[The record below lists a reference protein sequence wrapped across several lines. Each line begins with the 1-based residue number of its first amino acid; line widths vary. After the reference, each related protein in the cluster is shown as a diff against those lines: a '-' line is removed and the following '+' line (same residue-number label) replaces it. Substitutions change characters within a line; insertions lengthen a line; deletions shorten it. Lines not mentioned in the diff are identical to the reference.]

1 MLIAINQQGEQVYAH
16 RAKKQDSYFCP
27 HCSSQLLLKCGTKNI
42 PHFAHK
48 VDSVC
53 YCAKQESEQ
62 HYFVKCFIAK
72 MLSQLHYHV
81 QIEPYC
87 PTIQQYPDILVN
99 SKYVIEIQFSRI
111 DIEEIIERTKGFK
124 QLNMEVIWLIQDCR
138 YHRGRLY
145 LNSFQAHFIHPI
157 NRCLYV
163 WNQKNKCVVLYSQ
176 IQHIGGKQFIA
187 KQTVIE
193 INELVNQISIMST
206 PYQHIFKLTKSEI
219 HYYLNQCRRK
229 NSVLEPSLSAIYQL
243 RLTDEAVYHNFGY
256 IFPSQ
261 LYIENHPVQWQLQF
275 KLFNEQEFD
284 VHQCLK
290 AFLKFRQM
298 YLNTISMDCVVSE
311 LINHYIKYR

>member
-138 YHRGRLY
+138 YHRGGAI
-145 LNSFQAHFIHPI
+145 S
-157 NRCLYV
+157 
-163 WNQKNKCVVLYSQ
+163 
-176 IQHIGGKQFIA
+176 QFI
-187 KQTVIE
+187 
-193 INELVNQISIMST
+193 SST
-206 PYQHIFKLTKSEI
+206 FYTSNK
-219 HYYLNQCRRK
+219 
-229 NSVLEPSLSAIYQL
+229 
-243 RLTDEAVYHNFGY
+243 
-256 IFPSQ
+256 
-261 LYIENHPVQWQLQF
+261 
-275 KLFNEQEFD
+275 
-284 VHQCLK
+284 
-290 AFLKFRQM
+290 
-298 YLNTISMDCVVSE
+298 
-311 LINHYIKYR
+311 

>member
-1 MLIAINQQGEQVYAH
+1 MSEIYVNRYKSTR
-16 RAKKQDSYFCP
+16 RASICTSCKETGQLFCP

-138 YHRGRLY
+138 YHRGGY
-145 LNSFQAHFIHPI
+145 
-157 NRCLYV
+157 
-163 WNQKNKCVVLYSQ
+163 
-176 IQHIGGKQFIA
+176 
-187 KQTVIE
+187 
-193 INELVNQISIMST
+193 ISIHFK
-206 PYQHIFKLTKSEI
+206 HI
-219 HYYLNQCRRK
+219 
-229 NSVLEPSLSAIYQL
+229 
-243 RLTDEAVYHNFGY
+243 
-256 IFPSQ
+256 
-261 LYIENHPVQWQLQF
+261 LYIQ
-275 KLFNEQEFD
+275 
-284 VHQCLK
+284 
-290 AFLKFRQM
+290 
-298 YLNTISMDCVVSE
+298 
-311 LINHYIKYR
+311 

>member
-1 MLIAINQQGEQVYAH
+1 
-16 RAKKQDSYFCP
+16 
-27 HCSSQLLLKCGTKNI
+27 
-42 PHFAHK
+42 
-48 VDSVC
+48 
-53 YCAKQESEQ
+53 
-62 HYFVKCFIAK
+62 

-229 NSVLEPSLSAIYQL
+229 NSVLEPSLSAMYQL

-256 IFPSQ
+256 IFPYQ

-275 KLFNEQEFD
+275 KLLNEQECD

-311 LINHYIKYR
+311 LINHYIKYS